1 MRRMRRLF
9 VATAVTAIAM
19 LSACDGSEGTSESM
33 SGWTKSSTPS
43 CSGGLCAEFG
53 RSDTAASIVI
63 VTGQG
68 ALPSG
73 EGYRDCGPV
82 RGVPAI
88 CRQIS
93 DTEQVLWRGVGD
105 LYYEASGKAMT
116 RGEVIRFVSDLD
128 LESAGL
134 TP

>member
-1 MRRMRRLF
+1 MRRMRRLV
-9 VATAVTAIAM
+9 VAAAVTGIAV
-19 LSACDGSEGTSESM
+19 LAACDGSEGTSDSV
-33 SGWTKSSTPS
+33 SGWTQSSTPS

-53 RSDTAASIVI
+53 RSDTSASIVI

-73 EGYRDCGPV
+73 DGYGDCGPA

-88 CRQIS
+88 CRQVS
-93 DTEQVLWRGVGD
+93 HTEQVIWRGAGD
-105 LYYEASGKAMT
+105 VYDEASGKAMT
-116 RGEVIRFVSDLD
+116 RDEVIRFVSDLD
-128 LESAGL
+128 LKSAGL